1 MDQCNQLAATLVAR
15 LRVLGL
21 YITTVESCTGGGLV
35 NCITNVSGSSEVLT
49 GSRVTYSNEEK
60 IKLGVPRQVIE
71 EFTVYSMETAVAMA
85 QAGMRAAI
93 RADIGLGI
101 TGSLTRTD
109 PNNPNSKI
117 GNVYI
122 AVVVRDQIYRE
133 TLCLGAGA
141 SERWEAK
148 CEVIAHALQ
157 MTLDSLDAMDGSSS
171 A

>member
-21 YITTVESCTGGGLV
+21 YVTTVESCTGGGLV
-35 NCITNVSGSSEVLT
+35 NCIT
-49 GSRVTYSNEEK
+49 
-60 IKLGVPRQVIE
+60 
-71 EFTVYSMETAVAMA
+71 
-85 QAGMRAAI
+85 
-93 RADIGLGI
+93 
-101 TGSLTRTD
+101 
-109 PNNPNSKI
+109 
-117 GNVYI
+117 NVYI

-157 MTLDSLDAMDGSSS
+157 MTLDLLDAMDGSSS